1 MDPGER
7 TVWQLKFFFLG
18 GGELDILTLNKW
30 KQVK

>member
-7 TVWQLKFFFLG
+7 TVWQLKFFLG
-18 GGELDILTLNKW
+18 GGGLDILTLNKW

>member
-7 TVWQLKFFFLG
+7 TVWQLEFFFWG
-18 GGELDILTLNKW
+18 GGLDILTLNKW

>member
-18 GGELDILTLNKW
+18 GELDILTLNKW